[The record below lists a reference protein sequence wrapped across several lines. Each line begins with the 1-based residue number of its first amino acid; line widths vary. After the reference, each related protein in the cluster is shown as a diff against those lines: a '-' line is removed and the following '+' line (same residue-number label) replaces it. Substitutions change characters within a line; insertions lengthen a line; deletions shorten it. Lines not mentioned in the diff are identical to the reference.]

1 MAYSN
6 PDETQQPG
14 TNPEVDPQ
22 PQKSARSFIEQVNIA
37 EHLDEDVL
45 NKIAEECNTGY
56 LADLDSRKQWETNL
70 EDWNKLAL
78 QFKEE
83 KTYPWPKASNIK
95 YPLLSTAALQFNARA
110 YPTLIPPD
118 GQVVKAETIGYDIDG
133 AKAERAERVGRFM
146 SYQLMK
152 QMDDWDEDMDKLL
165 LILPIVGTCFKKT
178 YWDSQKQK
186 NCSRLIMPKD
196 LVINYWARSL
206 DSCER
211 KTEQIEMPKRV
222 LKERQNGG
230 VFLDIDLPDPSV
242 AGFDIKAN
250 VQKTVPAQND
260 KTTPYLI
267 LEQHTFYDLDEDG
280 YDEPYIITFEA
291 ASTKILRIV
300 ARFDEESIEADEK
313 GNVVKITPIEH
324 YTKYGFIPNPDGG
337 FYDIGFGLL
346 LGPINDSV
354 NTLVNQLVDA
364 GTLSNLQ
371 AGFIGKGLR
380 IKMGDAMFKPGEWKP
395 VNATG
400 DDIKKQIF
408 PLPIREPSKVLF
420 ELLGMLVQ
428 AVKELASVP
437 EIFVGKMPGQNTPAT
452 TTMAT
457 IEQGQKVFTAVY
469 KRVWRSLQKEF
480 KKIYRLNRVY
490 LNPQEETNILD
501 TQIGPDDFE
510 EGRYDV
516 CPAADPS
523 AASSQEKMAKAQG
536 LMELMQLGTVDPNAV
551 TMRILQAQEQPKI
564 QELLR
569 KGPPPPDPKVVAEQQ
584 KAQTAKE
591 VASHKMQMDEQK
603 AQLNM
608 RESSMK
614 MMMEQQMQE
623 MEIRSKQAI
632 AALDLRTKM
641 LEANVKA
648 ASTIQTHKLD
658 MVTATQQHQLDM
670 KTTKEQHNAK
680 MTQMKE
686 AAAAKPKKETK

>member
-6 PDETQQPG
+6 TEEMQQPD
-14 TNPEVDPQ
+14 TSPEPV
-22 PQKSARSFIEQVNIA
+22 SARSFIEQVNIA
-37 EHLDEDVL
+37 EHLNQDDLEEISDE
-45 NKIAEECNTGY
+45 AYSGY
-56 LADLDSRKQWETNL
+56 QSDLDSRKHWEDNL
-70 EDWNKLAL
+70 DEWTKLAL

-118 GQVVKAETIGYDIDG
+118 GQVVKAEIIGSDPDG
-133 AKAERAERVGRFM
+133 QKTERAERVGDFM

-152 QMDDWDEDMDKLL
+152 QMTDWDEEMDKLL

-178 YWDSQKQK
+178 YWDSEKEQ
-186 NCSRLIMPKD
+186 NCSVLIMPKD
-196 LVINYWARSL
+196 LVVNYWARSL
-206 DSCER
+206 DTCER
-211 KTEQIEMPKRV
+211 KTQRIEMSKRV
-222 LKERQNGG
+222 LKEKQNSG
-230 VFLDIDLPDPSV
+230 VFLDIDLPTPTV
-242 AGFDIKAN
+242 ADKEFKAN
-250 VQKTVPAQND
+250 IQRTVPAKD
-260 KTTPYLI
+260 DRTTPYII
-267 LEQHTFYDLDEDG
+267 LEQHTFLDLDEDG
-280 YDEPYIITFEA
+280 YDEPYIITFEE
-291 ASTKILRIV
+291 STKKILRIV
-300 ARFDEESIEADEK
+300 ARFDEESIKTNDK
-313 GNVVKITPIEH
+313 GDITKISPIEY

-346 LGPINDSV
+346 LGPINESV

-380 IKMGDAMFKPGEWKP
+380 IKMGDSMFKPGEWKP

-408 PLPIREPSKVLF
+408 PLPVREPSGVLF

-490 LNPQEETNILD
+490 LNPQEETNVLD
-501 TQIGPDDFE
+501 RPIGPADFDDKK
-510 EGRYDV
+510 YDI

-536 LMELMQLGTVDPNAV
+536 LMELLQLGTVDPGAV

-564 QELLR
+564 EELMR
-569 KGPPPPDPKVVAEQQ
+569 KGPPPPDPKMVVEQQ

-591 VASHKMQMDEQK
+591 VASHKMAMDSQK
-603 AQLNM
+603 GELNM
-608 RESSMK
+608 RESAMK
-614 MMMEQQMQE
+614 VHMAQQMQAQE
-623 MEIRSKQAI
+623 LQHKEAI
-632 AALDLRTKM
+632 AALELR
-641 LEANVKA
+641 L
-648 ASTIQTHKLD
+648 KLIESH
-658 MVTATQQHQLDM
+658 VTTATTLQEHKVNMAATTQEHQLKM
-670 KTTKEQHNAK
+670 QTTKEAHNMK
-680 MTQMKE
+680 MTQAKE
-686 AAAAKPKKETK
+686 AAAAKPKKESK